1 MSFLKNEQIL
11 LKKTILNKNKDKKI
25 KNKNMNDLNQNSP
38 HNPFLDSLC
47 GLLRSPQFQVFRQHY
62 LKDWSDVETLFL
74 YIRTAETVMLEYEN
88 RVNQPITDDK
98 LKEVLQYIFAT
109 PQLRRR
115 AIEIFREDQ
124 IRGLMLPSSSTATT
138 NDASMRRLPSYV
150 FTCAPP
156 TIGS

>member
-1 MSFLKNEQIL
+1 
-11 LKKTILNKNKDKKI
+11 
-25 KNKNMNDLNQNSP
+25 MNDLNQNSP
-38 HNPFLDSLC
+38 RNPFLDCLC

-62 LKDWSDVETLFL
+62 LRDWSDVETLFL

-98 LKEVLQYIFAT
+98 LKEILQYIFAT

-124 IRGLMLPSSSTATT
+124 IRGPMLPSSSTATT

-150 FTCAPP
+150 FTGAPP